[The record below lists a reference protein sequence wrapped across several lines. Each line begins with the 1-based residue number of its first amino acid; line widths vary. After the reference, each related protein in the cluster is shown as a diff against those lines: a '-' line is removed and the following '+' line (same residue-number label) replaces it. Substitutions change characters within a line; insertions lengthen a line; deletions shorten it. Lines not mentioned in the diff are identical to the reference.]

1 MAETIHKNTG
11 VEIKS
16 VIVYLLATVNS
27 YLATINEFLPLRLMD
42 RLWFLQDF
50 REIYIKNENSPN

>member
-16 VIVYLLATVNS
+16 VIVYLLATVDS

-42 RLWFLQDF
+42 RLWFYS
-50 REIYIKNENSPN
+50 RKV